1 MKNYIFKFLPLI
13 MGLILVFA
21 AIFLNCKYNLNYRT
35 IKGFNSVLESMVNFL
50 SIVIGFYSAF
60 YGMIISMQKT
70 KFMQALA
77 ESEYSDE
84 LPKLLLWSLVSA
96 FMSLILTIFMQVL
109 INYYSL
115 IILVIYFGWCVLVGI
130 FITYAFQTSLLSI
143 AMLFGSEPIKKTKV
157 KM

>member
-1 MKNYIFKFLPLI
+1 
-13 MGLILVFA
+13 
-21 AIFLNCKYNLNYRT
+21 
-35 IKGFNSVLESMVNFL
+35 
-50 SIVIGFYSAF
+50 
-60 YGMIISMQKT
+60 MQKT

>member
-1 MKNYIFKFLPLI
+1 MKKYVFKFLPLI
-13 MGLILVFA
+13 IGLILVFA
-21 AIFLNCKYNLNYRT
+21 AIFLNCKYHLNYRT

-109 INYYSL
+109 INYHSL

-143 AMLFGSEPIKKTKV
+143 AMIFGSEPIKKTKV

>member
-1 MKNYIFKFLPLI
+1 